1 MATLKDI
8 SRHLN
13 HSVTQVRRAL
23 NDHSDV
29 NEETR
34 RKVKEA
40 AKTLKYQPNITKR
53 KLASRRSVGLA
64 WLGW

>member
-13 HSVTQVRRAL
+13 LSVTQVSRAL

-29 NEETR
+29 N
-34 RKVKEA
+34 
-40 AKTLKYQPNITKR
+40 
-53 KLASRRSVGLA
+53 
-64 WLGW
+64 